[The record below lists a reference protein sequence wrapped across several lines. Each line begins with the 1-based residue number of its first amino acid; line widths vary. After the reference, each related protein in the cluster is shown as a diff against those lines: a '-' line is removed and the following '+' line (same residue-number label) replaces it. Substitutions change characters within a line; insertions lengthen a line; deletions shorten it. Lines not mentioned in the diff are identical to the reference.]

1 MGRRK
6 KSSRSSSAKASRRR
20 LRKKRGLITTR
31 KKKEFTYRGF
41 TMEELNEMPLDDVVA
56 LFPARARR
64 SLDRGLTEEKERLL
78 ARLRKD
84 EGKVKTH
91 MRDMVVLPEMVGKT
105 VYIHNGKEFKET
117 TIQPEMIGHFLG
129 EFSQTRGLVKH
140 TGPGVGAT
148 RSSKFMPLK

>member
-1 MGRRK
+1 MARSK
-6 KSSRSSSAKASRRR
+6 KGSRGSSAKASRRR

-41 TMEELNEMPLDDVVA
+41 TLSELNEMPLEDIIA
-56 LFPARARR
+56 LLPARARR
-64 SLDRGLTEEKERLL
+64 SLDRGLSEEKERLL
-78 ARLRKD
+78 ARIRKG
-84 EGKVKTH
+84 EGRIKTH

-105 VYIHNGKEFKET
+105 IHIHNGKEFKET

-129 EFSQTRGLVKH
+129 EFSLTRGQVKH